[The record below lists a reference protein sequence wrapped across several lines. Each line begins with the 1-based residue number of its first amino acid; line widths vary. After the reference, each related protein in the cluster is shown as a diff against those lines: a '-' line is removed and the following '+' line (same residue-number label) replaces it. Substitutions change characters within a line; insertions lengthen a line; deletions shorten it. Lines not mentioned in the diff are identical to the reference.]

1 MATIAGLPYY
11 ELTYDATGTLTD
23 DGGLAAALAAGGITD
38 VFVFS
43 HGWNDSVQSARSLYQ
58 GMFTMIAGMIGP
70 VLKTSAAVGVLWPSL
85 LFPDDEPGA
94 PATPSTG
101 AQLAAALTPAFPG
114 QQENLATMGSL
125 LDQQPQDATQLVQFH
140 QLACGLV
147 TTPPLAP
154 EDEGPQAII
163 TGDPS
168 AVFGHAAAMAAT
180 ETAAAEAAGSGPG
193 PGAASGPGAS
203 GGDNAEGLPNPFTA
217 LWSGAREV
225 LRTLSYY
232 EMKNRAGV
240 VGRTGLG
247 PFIGGFENVRFHLA
261 GHSFGARL
269 VSFALTGLPE
279 AAVSPVKSLTLVQ
292 GAFSHFSFADP
303 TPCSAVPSGTL
314 ACVLN
319 RIDGPALATFTAAD
333 RCLGWWYPAASMLA
347 HQNAESLIDLTYE
360 WGGMG
365 HDGFQQSPAGT
376 TVVMLA
382 QGEPYDFSGG
392 GVYLLDA
399 NKVICADLSAFSG
412 AHSDIQHPEVAWAI
426 VSAAAL

>member
-11 ELTYDATGTLTD
+11 ELTYDAGGTLTD
-23 DGGLAAALAAGGITD
+23 DGGFPAALAAGGITD

-43 HGWNDSVQSARSLYQ
+43 HGWNDSVQSAQSLYQ
-58 GMFTMIAGMIGP
+58 GMFTMIGGMLGSAI
-70 VLKTSAAVGVLWPSL
+70 KTSAAVGVIWPSL

-114 QQENLATMGSL
+114 QEQNLATMGSL
-125 LDQQPQDATQLVQFH
+125 LDQQPQDSTQLVQFH
-140 QLACGLV
+140 QLVCGLV

-168 AVFGHAAAMAAT
+168 AVFGHAAAMAT
-180 ETAAAEAAGSGPG
+180 TEAATT
-193 PGAASGPGAS
+193 

-225 LRTLSYY
+225 LRTMSYY

-240 VGRTGLG
+240 VGRNGLG
-247 PFIGGFENVRFHLA
+247 PLIGGFENVRFHLA

-279 AAVSPVKSLTLVQ
+279 ASVGGASPVKSLTLVQ
-292 GAFSHFSFADP
+292 GAFSHFAFADP

-382 QGEPYDFSGG
+382 QGQPYDFSGG
-392 GVYLLDA
+392 GVYPLDA